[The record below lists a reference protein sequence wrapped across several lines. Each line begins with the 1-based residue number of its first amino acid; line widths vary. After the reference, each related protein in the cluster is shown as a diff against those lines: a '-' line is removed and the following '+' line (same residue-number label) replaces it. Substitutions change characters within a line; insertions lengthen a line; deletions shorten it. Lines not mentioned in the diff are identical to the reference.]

1 MDRETALKVCGLA
14 DELLAKA
21 AELLEVVNVS
31 CSQEERAS
39 IHAPLATVIG
49 EVDVEILEPIY
60 KQHPD
65 LRPSE
70 LEPIRS

>member
-1 MDRETALKVCGLA
+1 MDRETALKVSKLA

-21 AELLEVVNVS
+21 AELLEVVNAS
-31 CSQEERAS
+31 CSQEERTS

-60 KQHPD
+60 RQYPD
-65 LRPSE
+65 LRPSD
-70 LEPIRS
+70 LEPIQS